1 MATESTSLV
10 KGLAPASAELALDG
24 FSDAGGGASLS
35 PPEETAAGAAA
46 AARSRSYEA
55 TNAARKCAYVFYF
68 FGSVAWGVYAEIYTY
83 FLQDVGGQS
92 SARAAAIST

>member
-24 FSDAGGGASLS
+24 FSDAGGGASLA

-46 AARSRSYEA
+46 AAYEA

-68 FGSVAWGVYAEIYTY
+68 FGSVAWGIYAEIYTY